1 MKMSIVILSLLP
13 ACASVT
19 VRGPAYIVSD
29 RYGAQHAEGPVV
41 YKASGIDRLPMQ
53 DIIIT
58 QNSVTISE
66 HMGEGWPTKTSTHYL
81 KDGTPVLTQEPLY
94 ASNASNTTNAIHNL
108 WSGVVK
114 NLAGLAA
121 SAWTAI
127 ALGGQATAAQIN
139 SSNNATKSAAVNS
152 AAGVEKARISADLT
166 KALAVP

>member
-1 MKMSIVILSLLP
+1 MKMSVLAITLLP

-19 VRGPAYIVSD
+19 VKGPAYIVQSKN
-29 RYGAQHAEGPVV
+29 GIEHLEAPVV
-41 YKASGIDRLPMQ
+41 YKAVGIDRLPLQ
-53 DIIIT
+53 DIEIT
-58 QNSVTISE
+58 RDHVAISE
-66 HMGEGWPTKTSTHYL
+66 HIPENWPVKRTTHYL
-81 KDGTPVLTQEPLY
+81 KDGTPVVNEEPLY

-108 WSGVVK
+108 WSGVAK

-152 AAGVEKARISADLT
+152 AAGVEKARISADVT
-166 KALAVP
+166 KALAQ

>member
-1 MKMSIVILSLLP
+1 MKMSIVLLSLLP

-19 VRGPAYIVSD
+19 VRGPAYLVQDKYGSQHVS
-29 RYGAQHAEGPVV
+29 APVV

-58 QNSVTISE
+58 QESVTIRE
-66 HMGEGWPTKTSTHYL
+66 HMGEGWPTKTTTHYL

-108 WSGVVK
+108 WSGVAK

-166 KALAVP
+166 KALAQ

>member
-1 MKMSIVILSLLP
+1 
-13 ACASVT
+13 
-19 VRGPAYIVSD
+19 
-29 RYGAQHAEGPVV
+29 
-41 YKASGIDRLPMQ
+41 MQ

-58 QNSVTISE
+58 QGSVTISE
-66 HMGEGWPTKTSTHYL
+66 HMGEGWPTKTTTHYL
-81 KDGTPVLTQEPLY
+81 KDGTAVLTQEPLY

-108 WSGVVK
+108 WSGVAK

-127 ALGGQATAAQIN
+127 ALGGQATATTIN

-166 KALAVP
+166 KALAQ

>member
-1 MKMSIVILSLLP
+1 MKMSIVILTLLP

-19 VRGPAYIVSD
+19 VRGPATIVTD
-29 RYGAQHAEGPVV
+29 KYGSQHAEGPVV

-58 QNSVTISE
+58 RHSVTISE
-66 HMGEGWPTKTSTHYL
+66 HMGEGWPTKTTTHYL
-81 KDGTPVLTQEPLY
+81 KDGTQVLTQEPLY

-108 WSGVVK
+108 WSGVAK

-139 SSNNATKSAAVNS
+139 SQNNTAKSAAVNS
-152 AAGVEKARISADLT
+152 AAGVEKARISADVT
-166 KALAVP
+166 KALAR

>member
-1 MKMSIVILSLLP
+1 MKMSIVLLSLLP

-19 VRGPAYIVSD
+19 VRGPAYLVQDKYGSQHVS
-29 RYGAQHAEGPVV
+29 APVV

-58 QNSVTISE
+58 QESVTIRE
-66 HMGEGWPTKTSTHYL
+66 HMGEGWPTKTTTHYL

-108 WSGVVK
+108 WSGVAK

-121 SAWTAI
+121 SVWTAI

-166 KALAVP
+166 KALAQ

>member
-1 MKMSIVILSLLP
+1 MRMSVVLLTLLP

-19 VRGPAYIVSD
+19 VRGPAYLVQD
-29 RYGAQHAEGPVV
+29 KYGGQHAESPVV

-58 QNSVTISE
+58 QNSVTIRE

-108 WSGVVK
+108 WSGVAK

-127 ALGGQATAAQIN
+127 ALGGQAAATQVN
-139 SSNNATKSAAVNS
+139 SQNNAARTANLNT
-152 AAGVEKARISADLT
+152 AAGVEKTRIAADVT
-166 KALAVP
+166 KTLGR

>member
-1 MKMSIVILSLLP
+1 MITFALLP

-19 VRGPAYIVSD
+19 IRGPAMIVE
-29 RYGAQHAEGPVV
+29 GEGGIQHVESAVV

-53 DIIIT
+53 DVEITRDRVSII
-58 QNSVTISE
+58 E
-66 HMGEGWPTKTSTHYL
+66 HMPENGSWPSKRTTHYL
-81 KDGTPVLTQEPLY
+81 KDGTEVVDETPLY
-94 ASNASNTTNAIHNL
+94 ASDASNTTNAIHNL

-139 SSNNATKSAAVNS
+139 SSNNATKTANVSTLSNASVQ
-152 AAGVEKARISADLT
+152 KAKISADVT
-166 KALAVP
+166 KTLGR

>member
-1 MKMSIVILSLLP
+1 MKMSVLAFTLLP

-19 VRGPAYIVSD
+19 VKGPAYLVQD
-29 RYGAQHAEGPVV
+29 KYGGQHVEAPTV

-53 DIIIT
+53 DILIT
-58 QNSVTISE
+58 QGSVQITE
-66 HMGEGWPTKTSTHYL
+66 HMGEGWPVKRSTHYL
-81 KDGTPVLTQEPLY
+81 KDGTPVVNEEPLY

-108 WSGVVK
+108 WSGVAK

-139 SSNNATKSAAVNS
+139 SPNNATKTATVNS
-152 AAGVEKARISADLT
+152 AAGVEKARIAADVT
-166 KALAVP
+166 KTLAR

>member
-1 MKMSIVILSLLP
+1 MKLMVAIFPILTS
-13 ACASVT
+13 CASVT

-29 RYGAQHAEGPVV
+29 RYGSQHVEGPVV

-53 DIIIT
+53 DIHIT
-58 QNSVTISE
+58 QNTVSIVE
-66 HMGEGWPTKTSTHYL
+66 HMGEGWPTKTTTTYL

-94 ASNASNTTNAIHNL
+94 ASNSSNTTNAIHNL

-152 AAGVEKARISADLT
+152 AASVEKTRIAADVT
-166 KALAVP
+166 KTLGH

>member
-1 MKMSIVILSLLP
+1 MKMSVVILSLLP

-19 VRGPAYIVSD
+19 VRGPAYLVQD
-29 RYGAQHAEGPVV
+29 RYGGQHVNAPVV

-58 QNSVTISE
+58 QGSVTIQE
-66 HMGEGWPTKTSTHYL
+66 HMGEGWPTKTTTHYL

-108 WSGVVK
+108 WSGVAK

-139 SSNNATKSAAVNS
+139 SSNNATKTAAVNS

>member
-1 MKMSIVILSLLP
+1 MKMSVVILSLLP

-19 VRGPAYIVSD
+19 VRGPAYMVQG
-29 RYGAQHAEGPVV
+29 REGITHMESPVV

-58 QNSVTISE
+58 QNSVTIQE

-94 ASNASNTTNAIHNL
+94 ASNARNTTNAINNL

-114 NLAGLAA
+114 SISAAGFATW
-121 SAWTAI
+121 SV
-127 ALGGQATAAQIN
+127 LGLGAQATATSIN
-139 SSNNATKSAAVNS
+139 AANNNAKVANVN
-152 AAGVEKARISADLT
+152 
-166 KALAVP
+166 

>member
-1 MKMSIVILSLLP
+1 
-13 ACASVT
+13 VT
-19 VRGPAYIVSD
+19 VRGPAYLVQD

-53 DIIIT
+53 DIVIT
-58 QNSVTISE
+58 QGSVTISE
-66 HMGEGWPTKTSTHYL
+66 HMGEGWPTKTTTHYL

-108 WSGVVK
+108 WSGVAK

-166 KALAVP
+166 KALALP